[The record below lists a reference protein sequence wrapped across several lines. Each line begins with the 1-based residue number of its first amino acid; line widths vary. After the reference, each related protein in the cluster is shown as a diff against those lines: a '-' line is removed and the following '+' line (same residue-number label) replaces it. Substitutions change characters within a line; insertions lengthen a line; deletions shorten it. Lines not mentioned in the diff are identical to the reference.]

1 MSMLIALKRLLH
13 RPAFFV
19 LLLLMLLCV
28 LLCGGLKAADGLPRC
43 GVAGGGSDG
52 DAAALR
58 DALVSDGFSLCAD
71 EDDLREKLADG
82 SLSMGVVLP
91 DDLSARLAARDTDG
105 ILLFLDTPTSVL
117 QPLCHLRVT
126 ARLCEVYAPYLTRA
140 LLADAGVD
148 ASVDEVRDA
157 VTAYLDN
164 DRPFKFRFESVDGVP
179 LEADSLALRAVGGC
193 LCLFLFLLFGFFA
206 CPIPRDDLNRISA
219 RIGGRR
225 AFSSLALP
233 GILCV
238 LLFGVGTTVLALS
251 LCDAV
256 FGIGALSLLPAAV
269 SYCLFLSGFGILLSA
284 LLGGSERAA
293 LPMLVLMLLS
303 VAFCPIFA
311 DLPALLGLSGVRFI
325 LPTAFFYAEA
335 AGSATG
341 FAAAA
346 AVFAAALPVLYTR
359 MRICSKKTGSA
370 Y

>member
-1 MSMLIALKRLLH
+1 MSILIALKRLLR

-19 LLLLMLLCV
+19 MLLLLLLCV
-28 LLCGGLKAADGLPRC
+28 LLCGSLKAADGLPRC
-43 GVAGGGSDG
+43 GVAGGET
-52 DAAALR
+52 DACAVALR
-58 DALVSDGFSLCAD
+58 DALVLDGFSLCSD
-71 EDDLREKLADG
+71 EDDLRAKLADG
-82 SLSMGVVLP
+82 SLSMGVVLL

-117 QPLCHLRVT
+117 QPLCRLRVT
-126 ARLCEVYAPYLTRA
+126 SRLCEVYAPYLTRA

-148 ASVDEVRDA
+148 VPVDEMRDA
-157 VTAYLDN
+157 MTAYLEN
-164 DRPFKFRFESVDGVP
+164 DRPFKFRFESVNGIP
-179 LEADSLALRAVGGC
+179 LDEESLALRAVGGC

-206 CPIPRDDLNRISA
+206 CPFPQDELRRLSA

-238 LLFGVGTTVLALS
+238 LLLGIGATALALS

-256 FGIGALSLLPAAV
+256 FAIGALSLLPTAV
-269 SYCLFLSGFGILLSA
+269 CYCLFLSGFGTLLSA
-284 LLGGSERAA
+284 LLGGSERIA
-293 LPMLVLMLLS
+293 LPMLVLTLLS

-311 DLPALLGLSGVRFI
+311 DFPALLGLSGVRFI

-335 AGSATG
+335 AGSALG
-341 FAAAA
+341 FSAAAGVFAAAA
-346 AVFAAALPVLYTR
+346 AALYAR
-359 MRICSKKTGSA
+359 MRIHTKKTGAA